1 MRRRE
6 SQWLAWRDSTAA
18 TAAQRSQ
25 PRRRPQDLAG
35 EQVYGGVTFPGGRFC
50 NRLQADQGETMNA
63 SKRLG
68 YAAAAAALSLAAAMS
83 GCKQAAPAPTDQA
96 QAPAPEQAKQ
106 AALTLDVFNPG
117 EAAIFAVSSV
127 LVEGEKDAVLI
138 DAQFSAEQARKLA
151 DRIKAS
157 GKRLTTIYISH
168 GDPDYYFG
176 LDSLQAAFPQARI
189 VATPQTIAHIEAT
202 KDDKLKV
209 WGPQLGENAPK
220 RIVVPQPL
228 QGDTLALE
236 GQELKVVGLDGP
248 TPDRSFVWIPS
259 IKAVVGGIPV
269 LAGEHVWMADTQ
281 TAKSHE
287 DWLATLD
294 RIKALQ
300 PATVIPGH
308 FAAGAPMDVRAV
320 DFTAGYI
327 RAFDEETA
335 KARNSAGLIAAMK
348 QRYPGLGGESSLELS
363 AKVAKGEMAWK

>member
-1 MRRRE
+1 
-6 SQWLAWRDSTAA
+6 
-18 TAAQRSQ
+18 
-25 PRRRPQDLAG
+25 
-35 EQVYGGVTFPGGRFC
+35 
-50 NRLQADQGETMNA
+50 MNA
-63 SKRLG
+63 TKRLG
-68 YAAAAAALSLAAAMS
+68 YAASAGALLLAAAIS
-83 GCKQAAPAPTDQA
+83 GCKQAAPAQAEKTQAPAQA
-96 QAPAPEQAKQ
+96 QARQE
-106 AALTLDVFNPG
+106 ALKLDVFNPG

-151 DRIKAS
+151 ERIKAS

-176 LDSLQAAFPQARI
+176 LDTLQAAFPQARI
-189 VATPQTIAHIEAT
+189 VATPQTIAHIQAT
-202 KDDKLKV
+202 QDDKLKV

-220 RIVVPQPL
+220 RIVLPQPL
-228 QGDTLALE
+228 QGDTLSLE
-236 GQELKVVGLDGP
+236 GRELKIVGLDGP

-281 TAKSHE
+281 TPKSHQ
-287 DWLATLD
+287 DWLATLE
-294 RIKALQ
+294 RIKSLQ
-300 PATVIPGH
+300 PATVVPGH
-308 FAAGAPMDVRAV
+308 FAAGAPMDLRAV

-335 KARNSAGLIAAMK
+335 RAKDSAGLIAAMK

-363 AKVAKGEMAWK
+363 AKVAKGEMQWK